1 MQERLSCPVRFEQK
15 LPAPMA
21 RALDQAAQQQMT
33 TRAGYVRAAI
43 LDQLR
48 RDGIDPAQFAG
59 ATA

>member
-15 LPAPMA
+15 LPAPLA

-43 LDQLR
+43 LDRLK
-48 RDGIDPAQFAG
+48 RDGIDPAQIAS
-59 ATA
+59 AA